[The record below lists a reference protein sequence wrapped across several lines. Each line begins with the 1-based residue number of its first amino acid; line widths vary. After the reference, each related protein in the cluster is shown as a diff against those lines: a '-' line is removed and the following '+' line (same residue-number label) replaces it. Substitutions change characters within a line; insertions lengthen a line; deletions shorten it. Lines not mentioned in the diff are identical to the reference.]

1 MSAIMNSHQ
10 EKQPS
15 GESGYSM
22 IELVISSVL
31 LAGMIYVVT
40 SLSLSGGQAQE
51 YSRRLNRVT
60 QITQQLIDDMRLE
73 LVSSVRVFGNDAEG
87 NANLATLDLDGAP
100 APLAGMLLPTV
111 SANETVRTDTTGNEI
126 TGNSMFFAKLAWSD
140 RYICTSSEEYLV
152 DVYRW
157 VYYYLT
163 PEGGGPDPSHSIG
176 LNLVRI
182 VSEPLVDAA
191 SIDRITD
198 PIDQAEVLLHMLNAT
213 ADADGVVHDPCE
225 MVWVRGDMPAVSG
238 TFRQIDSSDGSL
250 SLTAMSPRDDPFEVL
265 RSDSDVSGLLSYR
278 HHSVASIYS
287 IPTFGVGRYGIVTQ
301 AGVGFPH
308 GLEVQ
313 VVGPSSA
320 RQVLIHMV
328 NLSTQRSGRHA
339 WCDMQ
344 VSVDARDL

>member
-1 MSAIMNSHQ
+1 MSVVMNSYS
-10 EKQPS
+10 KKTS
-15 GESGYSM
+15 GEAGYSM

-60 QITQQLIDDMRLE
+60 EITQQLIDDMRLE
-73 LVSSVRVFGNDAEG
+73 LVSSVRIFGNNAEG
-87 NANLATLDLDGAP
+87 VANLAALDLQGAP
-100 APLAGMLLPTV
+100 PPLAGMLLPTV
-111 SANETVRTDTTGNEI
+111 SANETVRTDTVGSEI

-140 RYICTSSEEYLV
+140 SYICTSSTEYLV

-157 VYYYLT
+157 VYFYLT
-163 PEGGGPDPSHSIG
+163 PESGGPDPSHPIG
-176 LNLVRI
+176 LNIVRI
-182 VSEPLVDAA
+182 VSEPLINAA

-198 PIDQAEVLLHMLNAT
+198 PVDQAEVLLHLLNAT
-213 ADADGVVHDPCE
+213 ADANGVTHDASE
-225 MVWVRGDMPAVSG
+225 MVWIRGGLPAVSG
-238 TFRQIDSSDGSL
+238 TFRQIDPSDGSL
-250 SLTAMSPRDDPFEVL
+250 SSNSIYPRPDPFEVA
-265 RSDSDVSGLLSYR
+265 RSDQTATGLLSYR

-287 IPTFGVGRYGIVTQ
+287 LPVFGVGRYGLIDE
-301 AGVGFPH
+301 GEGGFPH
-308 GLEVQ
+308 GFEIQ

-328 NLSTQRSGRHA
+328 NSSTQRSGHYA
-339 WCDMQ
+339 WSDMQ